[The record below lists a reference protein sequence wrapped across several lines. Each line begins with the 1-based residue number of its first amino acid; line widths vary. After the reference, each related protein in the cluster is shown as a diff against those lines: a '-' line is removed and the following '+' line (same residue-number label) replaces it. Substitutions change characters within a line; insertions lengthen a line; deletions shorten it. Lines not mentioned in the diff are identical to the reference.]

1 MGKQRLTEE
10 QINEI
15 ENQIGTESIPYIY
28 DTKEYPVEV
37 VVSKFQNDQIFVPL
51 YQREFVWTL
60 KQKSKF
66 IESVFLGVPI
76 MPLLISVSG
85 DDGELEIIDGSQRIR
100 TLVDYCSD
108 GFKLSGLEK
117 LTIINDLY
125 KYV

>member
-28 DTKEYPVEV
+28 DTKEYPVED